1 MQIVNQVLCDNTN
14 RRITLIT
21 EDDTKKKKTATKKK
35 ATTKKAATKKTAA
48 DSLPADDSIIGKV
61 CPICGKGTIIKG
73 KTAYGCSNWKEG
85 CKFRIPR
92 S

>member
-35 ATTKKAATKKTAA
+35 ATTKKAATKKAA

-85 CKFRIPR
+85 CKFRLPIK
-92 S
+92 

>member
-1 MQIVNQVLCDNTN
+1 MAQAK
-14 RRITLIT
+14 R
-21 EDDTKKKKTATKKK
+21 KTATKTAKK
-35 ATTKKAATKKTAA
+35 KTTTKKAAATTKKTAA